1 MNLIKPLINTIRN
14 EIHKEGVFRKPGSR
28 ARQKEL
34 REILDSG
41 SEVAPVIN
49 VYDACDL
56 LKAFL
61 RELPQ
66 PLLPEEHFP
75 THISISDMNL
85 IDGSLDK
92 RRRIATLQV
101 FFKSV

>member
-1 MNLIKPLINTIRN
+1 MINTIRN
-14 EIHKEGVFRKPGSR
+14 EIQKEGVFRKPGSR

-34 REILDSG
+34 REVLDAG
-41 SEVAPVIN
+41 AEVAPLIN

-61 RELPQ
+61 RELNT

-85 IDGSLDK
+85 QDGAIDK

-101 FFKSV
+101 IA